1 MSITLEKIC
10 ESLRTH
16 YGHHELWLD
25 WRAWPV
31 RQPPPEPE
39 RQPVVISCSGRP
51 LAAWNGTGD
60 SWSFL
65 LERAQLRFDKQVDFY
80 NPARNTDNFL
90 DGRRIAE
97 LKEQYRF

>member
-1 MSITLEKIC
+1 MSATLEKIC

-25 WRAWPV
+25 WRTWPV
-31 RQPPPEPE
+31 RQQLSEPE
-39 RQPVVISCSGRP
+39 RQPVVTSCSGRP
-51 LAAWNGTGD
+51 LAAWSGSGE

-65 LERAQLRFDKQVDFY
+65 LDRTQLRFNNDGDCY
-80 NPARNTDNFL
+80 RPARNTDNFL

-97 LKEQYRF
+97 LKEKYHF